1 MGRAASAAY
10 GVIAYLIFFATFLYL
25 IGFVEGFLVPTTV
38 DHGIVQSSSG
48 VAMVADLMLIAL
60 FGLQHGVMARK
71 GFKERWTRIVSPAI
85 ERSTFVLAA
94 SLALALLMWQWRAVP
109 AAIWTV
115 TSEPA
120 RTALYALSAGGW
132 LLLLLSTYLIDHF
145 ELFGLRQV
153 YENLR
158 GAKPVTPAFKIPGW
172 YKFVRHPI
180 YLGFIVAFFAAP
192 VMTIGRLLFSVA
204 MTAYILIGIHYEE
217 RDLVDTFGDR
227 YRRYR
232 EHVGMLVPG
241 RRAPARPDTVPQ
253 A

>member
-1 MGRAASAAY
+1 MGRVASAVY

-25 IGFVEGFLVPTTV
+25 IGFVEGFLVPTSVDRGIRVSSTV
-38 DHGIVQSSSG
+38 A
-48 VAMVADLMLIAL
+48 VAADLMLVAL
-60 FGLQHGVMARK
+60 FGLQHSVMARR
-71 GFKERWTRIVSPAI
+71 GFKERWTRIVSHAI

-94 SLALALLMWQWRAVP
+94 SLALALLMWQWRPIP
-109 AAIWTV
+109 AAVWTV

-158 GAKPVTPAFKIPGW
+158 GAKPATPAFKIPGW
-172 YKFVRHPI
+172 YKLVRHPI

-192 VMTIGRLLFSVA
+192 VMTAGRLLFSVA
-204 MTAYILIGIHYEE
+204 MTAYILVGIHYEE
-217 RDLVDTFGDR
+217 RDLVHTFGDR

-232 EHVGMLVPG
+232 EHVGMLIPG
-241 RRAPARPDTVPQ
+241 RRATTRTGALPSA
-253 A
+253 

>member
-1 MGRAASAAY
+1 MGRVASAVY

-25 IGFVEGFLVPTTV
+25 IGFVEGFLVPTSV
-38 DHGIVQSSSG
+38 DRGIRVSAG
-48 VAMVADLMLIAL
+48 VAVAADLMLVAL
-60 FGLQHGVMARK
+60 FGLQHSVMARR

-94 SLALALLMWQWRAVP
+94 SLALALLMWQWRPIP
-109 AAIWTV
+109 AAVWTV

-158 GAKPVTPAFKIPGW
+158 GAKPATPAFKIPGW
-172 YKFVRHPI
+172 YKLVRHPI

-192 VMTIGRLLFSVA
+192 VMTAGRLLFSVA
-204 MTAYILIGIHYEE
+204 MTAYILVGIHYEE
-217 RDLVDTFGDR
+217 RDLVHTFGDR

-232 EHVGMLVPG
+232 EHVGMLIPG
-241 RRAPARPDTVPQ
+241 RRATTRTGAVPS